1 MTGARLGAGA
11 APGKIIL
18 LGEHAVVYGQPAI
31 AAALSIGLGAAC
43 EAHPVPRLRIPAWG
57 QSGLDITLDGSR
69 LDAVGR
75 AFAAILAVVDP
86 PSRAVL
92 VTVDGEL
99 PLGVGL
105 GSSAAFAVAVARAV
119 ADHAGKRLD
128 QAQILAAAAAAERVF
143 HGNPSGLDHTVCTL
157 GGCLLYQRHA
167 TPRFTPLAVARPLDA
182 VLAWTPRAGST
193 RQAVEGLRARHDA
206 APAQYDRLFEYMG
219 ALTRAGEQALAAGD
233 ADALGRLFD
242 LAHGCLNAC
251 GVSTPTLEAM
261 VHTARSAGA
270 LGAKLTGAGNGG
282 AVIALTDGDSQPVHA
297 ALRTAGFQA
306 AICRIGG

>member
-1 MTGARLGAGA
+1 VNRARLGAGA

-57 QSGLDITLDGSR
+57 QSGLDITLDGSH

-75 AFAAILAVVDP
+75 AFAAILDVVDP
-86 PSRAVL
+86 PSRAIQ

-119 ADHAGKRLD
+119 ADHAGRRLD
-128 QAQILAAAAAAERVF
+128 RAQTMAAAEAAETVF

-157 GGCLLYQRHA
+157 GGCLLYRRHA
-167 TPRFTPLAVARPLDA
+167 EPRFTPLELARPLDA

-193 RQAVEGLRARHDA
+193 RQAVEGLRRRRDA
-206 APAQYDRLFEYMG
+206 APDMHDALFEYMG
-219 ALTRAGEQALAAGD
+219 DLTRAGQDALARGD
-233 ADALGRLFD
+233 VERLGHLFN
-242 LAHGCLNAC
+242 LSHGCLNAC

-261 VHTARSAGA
+261 VHTARAAGA

-282 AVIALTDGDSQPVHA
+282 AVIALTGGDGRRVHQA
-297 ALRTAGFQA
+297 WVTAGFQA